1 MRLEPCPLPFARTEP
16 PSAHADAGELV
27 GSSPVMRD
35 ALGVLRHVAPTAA
48 TVLILGE
55 TGTGKGLAAR
65 EVHRLSPRRHGRF
78 VSVDCGSLPPTLIES
93 ELFGRE
99 KGAFTDARS
108 TQIGRFELADRGTI
122 FLDEI
127 GELPPELQ
135 VKLLRVLQSGEFER
149 LGSPRTLRVDVR
161 VIAATNR
168 NLMDDVRAGR
178 FRRDLYYRLNVVPV
192 RMPALRERQED
203 IPLLV
208 EHLIKRLSEKYQRR
222 VAAFPRHA
230 LDSLMAHDWPGN
242 VRELENVI
250 ERAVIAMTG
259 PTLPLLEALDAETS
273 GGPAGPTSDL
283 MVEVERAHIV
293 RMLHATG
300 WRIEGAC
307 GAAQRLGLKASTL
320 RSRMRKLGVRRA
332 AGRLRAVPV
341 PERADARLPVTTPTL
356 Q

>member
-1 MRLEPCPLPFARTEP
+1 MRLEPCPLRVASTEP
-16 PSAHADAGELV
+16 LPSSHDTVELV
-27 GSSPVMRD
+27 GRSDVFRHTLT
-35 ALGVLRHVAPTAA
+35 ALRQVAPTDA

-65 EVHRLSPRRHGRF
+65 EVHRLSRRQHARF
-78 VSVDCGSLPPTLIES
+78 IGVDCGSLPATLIES

-108 TQIGRFELADRGTI
+108 TQVGRFELADGGTI

-127 GELPPELQ
+127 GELPPDLQ

-168 NLMDDVRAGR
+168 NLIDEVRAGR
-178 FRRDLYYRLNVVPV
+178 FRRDLYYRLNVFPV

-203 IPLLV
+203 IPILA
-208 EHLIKRLSEKYQRR
+208 EYLIRRLSEKHQRR
-222 VAAFPRHA
+222 VGTIPRHV
-230 LDSLMAHDWPGN
+230 LDSLVAHDWPGN

-250 ERAVIAMTG
+250 ERALIAMTG
-259 PTLPLLEALDAETS
+259 PTLRLLEALTPEMGDGPS
-273 GGPAGPTSDL
+273 GAATNL
-283 MVEVERAHIV
+283 MVDVERAHILK
-293 RMLHATG
+293 MLHASG
-300 WRIEGAC
+300 WRIEGPR
-307 GAAQRLGLKASTL
+307 GAAMELGLKASTL
-320 RSRMRKLGVRRA
+320 RSRMRKLGVRRMQR
-332 AGRLRAVPV
+332 RLEAVP
-341 PERADARLPVTTPTL
+341 A